1 MKDSSAFS
9 VAAGQALTTGR
20 ARSVDIGA
28 LARRHAPLVAVVL
41 VALALGFVHLSRYP
55 QTWFD
60 EGIYLNVS
68 RNVVDQHAYFA
79 RSADGTRDYAP
90 IVGVGPT
97 VLLPIALALRLVGM
111 TLEAARFVPVL
122 YLAAATGLLFGVARR
137 LFGARAA
144 VLTLAFALTLPA
156 LDWVAIG
163 RQALGETA
171 AFTCLLL
178 GGVLA
183 LRAKSQTALALA
195 GLTLG
200 LAMVTKGQ
208 YLLILP
214 PALVAIATI
223 DRYDTRVRP
232 IRWYLTLLIGA
243 LAFYTAWI
251 TALLL
256 LMGPSHIAENVRLL
270 RSASG
275 GALIVFN
282 VSRMLAACKLLL
294 GPSSFLLAGP
304 ALLCGL
310 FAIRRARAEQ
320 RLALLAIW
328 SFAVLWLGWFTF
340 ASIAWPRY
348 AFPGIAL
355 SAIFMG
361 WFVSEALRVVPE
373 WLAARLRIAD
383 RARTAL
389 AGAGVV
395 ALCAV
400 LLAGAWVELSP
411 LVRADQREPQRFAAA
426 LDASVPA
433 GTVVD
438 AWEPELGFLSDAA
451 LQYPPPGSLDK
462 TVRARWLGQT
472 TQHDFSV
479 DLKGEYLVVG
489 PFARWVGAYAT
500 ALNSEQYVLVNRV
513 GAYELYQLVRQ

>member
-20 ARSVDIGA
+20 VRSVDIGV

-41 VALALGFVHLSRYP
+41 VALGLGFVHLSRYP

-68 RNVVDQHAYFA
+68 RNVVERHAYFA

-90 IVGVGPT
+90 VVGVGPT
-97 VLLPIALALRLVGM
+97 VLLPVALALRLGGM
-111 TLEAARFVPVL
+111 SLEAARVVPVL
-122 YLAAATGLLFGVARR
+122 YLAAATGLLFGAVRR

-144 VLTLAFALTLPA
+144 VLTLAFALALPS

-163 RQALGETA
+163 RQSLGETA
-171 AFTCLLL
+171 AFTFLLL
-178 GGVLA
+178 GGALA
-183 LRAKSQTALALA
+183 LRATSQTALALA
-195 GLTLG
+195 GLTVG

-214 PALVAIATI
+214 PALVCIAII

-232 IRWYLTLLIGA
+232 IRWHLTLLVGA
-243 LAFYTAWI
+243 LASYAVWMI
-251 TALLL
+251 ALLL

-282 VSRMLAACKLLL
+282 LSRMLAACKLLL
-294 GPSSFLLAGP
+294 GPSSFLLVAP

-310 FAIRRARAEQ
+310 IAVRRARAEQ
-320 RLALLAIW
+320 RLALIAIW

-355 SAIFMG
+355 STIFMG
-361 WFVSEALRVVPE
+361 WFVTEALDVVPE
-373 WLAARLRIAD
+373 WLAARLRMARRV
-383 RARTAL
+383 RAAVV
-389 AGAGVV
+389 GAGVA

-400 LLAGAWVELSP
+400 LLAGGWVELSP
-411 LVRADQREPQRFAAA
+411 LVRADQREPQRFATA

-433 GTVVD
+433 GSVVD
-438 AWEPELGFLSDAA
+438 AWEPELGFLSNAA

-472 TQHDFSV
+472 TQHDFSS

-489 PFARWVGAYAT
+489 PFARWVGAYTT
-500 ALNSEQYVLVNRV
+500 ALNSGRYSLVNRI